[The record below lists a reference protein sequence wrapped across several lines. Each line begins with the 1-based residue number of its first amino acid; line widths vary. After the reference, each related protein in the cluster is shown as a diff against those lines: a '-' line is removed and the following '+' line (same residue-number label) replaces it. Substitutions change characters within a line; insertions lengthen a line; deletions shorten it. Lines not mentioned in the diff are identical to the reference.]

1 MKNWKLLGD
10 APKRN
15 PHDQNYLMYQNIKT
29 KYIIYIKEKE
39 NHDYKNKQNRL
50 KKY

>member
-1 MKNWKLLGD
+1 MKKWRLLGD

-29 KYIIYIKEKE
+29 KDIKYVKEKKT
-39 NHDYKNKQNRL
+39 NDNTNK
-50 KKY
+50 